1 MLEAKLSGE
10 ELAKPAPPEPE
21 TPVVD
26 LMDALKRSVA
36 EAQGRKTASAAPS
49 KKRTGAKDG
58 SSKARRTPARKSA

>member
-1 MLEAKLSGE
+1 
-10 ELAKPAPPEPE
+10 
-21 TPVVD
+21 
-26 LMDALKRSVA
+26 MDALKRSVA